1 MHRGCIFDNRN
12 ARRAS
17 DEYSSDVTALTLNLK
32 TTTHTTL
39 IVVNTVVHTIWLIL
53 TVYQT
58 TKYNIRRARCRPLHD
73 SY

>member
-1 MHRGCIFDNRN
+1 MKCIVAAIFDNRN

-17 DEYSSDVTALTLNLK
+17 DEYSSDVSVLTLNPK

-39 IVVNTVVHTIWLIL
+39 IIVVEPVDHTICLIL

-58 TKYNIRRARCRPLHD
+58 TKI
-73 SY
+73 